1 MAFTP
6 PTRSRG
12 AEAEPRVCGG
22 EIWGDL
28 LWGRHFRISGET
40 SSLGS
45 AYGDLHIS
53 VTRARTSTK
62 MVQPVTHL
70 VTHTH
75 TNSHNTHSYVNTQT
89 YSYTHNTFS
98 HIYSHYTWTC
108 ITLSHTFTQCY
119 MHANPHTY
127 THIPS
132 IYKHITCKFTLSY
145 THTHIYMPSHECTY
159 THITVQMYTGLCR
172 AYWVTSGHE
181 GRGRRPPN
189 CLQNIS

>member
-1 MAFTP
+1 MGRPALGTAFQNQ
-6 PTRSRG
+6 
-12 AEAEPRVCGG
+12 
-22 EIWGDL
+22 WGDQQPQVCI
-28 LWGRHFRISGET
+28 WR
-40 SSLGS
+40 S
-45 AYGDLHIS
+45 AYLGYKGKDKHQDGAAS
-53 VTRARTSTK
+53 HTPS
-62 MVQPVTHL
+62 H
-70 VTHTH
+70 THTH
-75 TNSHNTHSYVNTQT
+75 KLHNTHSYVNTQT